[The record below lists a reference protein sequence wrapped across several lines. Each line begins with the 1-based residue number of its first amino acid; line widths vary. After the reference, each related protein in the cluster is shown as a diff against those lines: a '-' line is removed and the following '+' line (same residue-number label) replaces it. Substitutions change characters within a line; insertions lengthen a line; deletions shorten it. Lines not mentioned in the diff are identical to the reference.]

1 VTAVAA
7 SSRRLATAQR
17 YLSVPVLA
25 TGLLFFVLYWKPF
38 TTLLN
43 DWWVNPDAQHGL
55 LLAPI
60 ALYLAWRSGIATNAR
75 PQRGLG
81 IAVLVAA
88 VVLRYLSGLAAELFT
103 MRFSMLLGAAA
114 LVVYAYGFRQLLRW
128 WLPALLLLLSVPLPT
143 VVLNSLAF
151 PLQLQ
156 ASKMGAALLASR
168 HVPVLLAGNV
178 IHLPGQALF
187 VTEAC
192 SGLRSLTALIALGL
206 LIGGIFLTSPWTRT
220 LVLLAAIPVAM
231 FLNGIRIF
239 LTGFLVYF
247 VDPKLGEG
255 FMHYSEGW
263 VIFVVAFAIL
273 GAFSW
278 LLARIEQTRRRHRA
292 AEGA

>member
-1 VTAVAA
+1 MTA
-7 SSRRLATAQR
+7 ATAALGRVRAMRQHFT
-17 YLSVPVLA
+17 VPLVT

-43 DWWVNPDAQHGL
+43 DWWNNPDAAHGL

-60 ALYLAWRSGIATNAR
+60 AVYLAWRSGIASNAR
-75 PQRGLG
+75 PQRVLG
-81 IAVLVAA
+81 IATLIAA

-103 MRFSMLLGAAA
+103 MRFSMLLGAAG
-114 LVVYAYGFRQLLRW
+114 LVIYAFGFRQILRW

-151 PLQLQ
+151 PLQLR

-168 HVPVLLAGNV
+168 HVPVLLSGNV

-206 LIGGIFLTSPWTRT
+206 LIGGIFLKTPWAR
-220 LVLLAAIPVAM
+220 VLILAAAIPVAM
-231 FLNGIRIF
+231 VLNGIRIF

-247 VDPKLGEG
+247 VNPDLGKG

-263 VIFVVAFAIL
+263 VIFVVAFGIL

-278 LLARIEQTRRRHRA
+278 LLERVERAVRNRRTPGVA
-292 AEGA
+292 